1 VGEAVRLTVVPG
13 LPEAEVVCAL
23 LRGEGIRCAF
33 RATHVAAGFSHW
45 QEVLVA
51 DEDLAGAQALLDAE
65 PEPGVEG

>member
-1 VGEAVRLTVVPG
+1 VAVRLTVVPG

-33 RATHVAAGFSHW
+33 RATHVAAGVSVW

-51 DEDLAGAQALLDAE
+51 EEDLAAAQAVLAAE
-65 PEPGVEG
+65 PEPGLDG